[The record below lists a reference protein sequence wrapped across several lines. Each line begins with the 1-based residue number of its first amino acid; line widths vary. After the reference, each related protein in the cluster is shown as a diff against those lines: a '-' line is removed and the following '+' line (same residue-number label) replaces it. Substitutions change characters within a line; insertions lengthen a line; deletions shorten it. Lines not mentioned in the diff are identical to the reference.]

1 MRCGKPTCACR
12 DDPPSLHGP
21 YIQWT
26 PTLNGKTVTRY
37 LSEDQLAR
45 YQPWFD
51 NARRLKEITAKIEIA
66 SLHALEQSEGP
77 GNSTGTPTSSV
88 PRHRPP
94 RRDP

>member
-26 PTLNGKTVTRY
+26 RTLNGKTVTRY

-51 NARRLKEITAKIEIA
+51 CDDARVLLRSA
-66 SLHALEQSEGP
+66 
-77 GNSTGTPTSSV
+77 
-88 PRHRPP
+88 
-94 RRDP
+94 